1 MKLKKIFI
9 VLVALI
15 VGSAILFS
23 FVACEKN
30 SNVPKPE
37 ETNSESGTG
46 TKNEELN
53 NEEPKTKEPIVE
65 RYEDFLTLNQAYE
78 RGYLTKD
85 DLLNIHHYYYDREEQ
100 YSPGLSDE
108 QKRTIE
114 NTLFEIV
121 NEEKENTRYK
131 DTIFT
136 LDQAHVIGYYGT
148 YNGCIAVCLTFGE
161 GPFPASCVIWEEN
174 VGDVIFVHPEHIS
187 YFSSEKYSFDNR
199 VFIWKTNV
207 KE

>member
-9 VLVALI
+9 LLITLI

-23 FVACEKN
+23 LVACEKN
-30 SNVPKPE
+30 SDSPEPKE
-37 ETNSESGTG
+37 NNSEPESGKENKE
-46 TKNEELN
+46 TK
-53 NEEPKTKEPIVE
+53 PQEPIVE
-65 RYEDFLTLNQAYE
+65 RYEDFLTLKQAYE

-85 DLLNIHHYYYDREEQ
+85 DLLSIHHYYYDRDDQ

-136 LDQAHVIGYYGT
+136 LDQAHVTGYYGT
-148 YNGCIAVCLTFGE
+148 YNGCVAVSLTCGE
-161 GPFPASCVIWEEN
+161 GPFVASDFIWEEK
-174 VGDVIFVHPEHIS
+174 VGDVTFEHS
-187 YFSSEKYSFDNR
+187 QHTTFFGSNKHCFDNR
-199 VFIWKTNV
+199 VFLWKTNV